1 MYTGSGSRPRGALE
15 SARQRHC
22 SEADK
27 SSTSQS
33 NNGGSTGHSE
43 GDRNQVGSK
52 GEVSDM
58 DKMEG
63 RQEKGKEDREATKEK
78 GTQFATHAE
87 VPVHRLEADT
97 GSPIAARDD
106 RVNEF
111 HPRNLDE
118 NLEDMTPR
126 IPRDQN
132 QEYGMQP
139 ETTGPQPKE
148 DEDEDE
154 DDEDEDDEGQEK
166 CDARIAAERTLKK
179 NKKAVRGLDRQG
191 DRIKRG
197 GTADAI
203 AETTVAE
210 DAVGGETMAKDAV
223 GGAVDAA
230 DADMVAATVDAVAA
244 GTTAA
249 AAETAANSAINI
261 ARNAAASL
269 TNDANI
275 CSDVKLATAEA
286 GDVLSTSGADGE
298 GTDRAEALCPHSSA
312 GDAAYVAPAVGKW
325 LAESHRGTPDDCAL
339 QPGVGTG
346 SAFSIPTSA
355 HKGRT
360 LLWFSRVKYAH

>member
-1 MYTGSGSRPRGALE
+1 MYTGSGSRPHGALE

-27 SSTSQS
+27 SPTSQS

-78 GTQFATHAE
+78 GTRFATRAE
-87 VPVHRLEADT
+87 VPVHGLEADT

-118 NLEDMTPR
+118 DFEDMTPQ
-126 IPRDQN
+126 IPRDQD
-132 QEYGMQP
+132 QEYGVQP

-166 CDARIAAERTLKK
+166 CDVHIAAERTLKK

-223 GGAVDAA
+223 GDAVEAA
-230 DADMVAATVDAVAA
+230 DADMVAATVDAVTA
-244 GTTAA
+244 GTTTA
-249 AAETAANSAINI
+249 AAETAANSAIDI

-269 TNDANI
+269 TNDVNI
-275 CSDVKLATAEA
+275 CSDVKLTTAEA

-298 GTDRAEALCPHSSA
+298 ETGRAEALCPHSPA
-312 GDAAYVAPAVGKW
+312 GDAAYAASACRQVVK
-325 LAESHRGTPDDCAL
+325 AEPRRGMQLCVL
-339 QPGVGTG
+339 QPAVGTG
-346 SAFSIPTSA
+346 STHSILTSA
-355 HKGRT
+355 PERHT
-360 LLWFSRVKYAH
+360 HTCLL